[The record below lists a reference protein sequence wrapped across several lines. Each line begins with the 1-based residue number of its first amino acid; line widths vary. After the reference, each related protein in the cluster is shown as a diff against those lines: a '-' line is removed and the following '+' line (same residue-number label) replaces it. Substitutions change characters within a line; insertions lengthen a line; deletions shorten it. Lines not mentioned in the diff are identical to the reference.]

1 MIMLKTNHYRQELKE
16 ERLLMEKS
24 ISLNGL
30 KMRVV
35 STAEGG
41 EVNSETVFDF
51 TQDGSVVA
59 RV

>member
-1 MIMLKTNHYRQELKE
+1 
-16 ERLLMEKS
+16 MEKS